1 MERLKGVYFYNG
13 FNKPKK
19 LADNLNH
26 FMNDLSNKDTTLS
39 DNYLGDITGA
49 LLDELTE
56 LLNDDSM
63 SERDINN
70 ALYDY
75 SLFYNPT
82 IKVFQDININRYG
95 LRKNEYL
102 TDLINEKGQ

>member
-19 LADNLNH
+19 LADNLDELI
-26 FMNDLSNKDTTLS
+26 NDLRNKDTVLT
-39 DNYLGDITGA
+39 DNYLGDITDD
-49 LLDELTE
+49 LRDELTE

-70 ALYDY
+70 VLYDY
-75 SLFYNPT
+75 SIFYKPT

-95 LRKNEYL
+95 LGKNEYL
-102 TDLINEKGQ
+102 ADFINEKGQ

>member
-19 LADNLNH
+19 LADNLDELI
-26 FMNDLSNKDTTLS
+26 NDLRNKDTVLT
-39 DNYLGDITGA
+39 DNYLGDITDD
-49 LLDELTE
+49 LRDELTE

-75 SLFYNPT
+75 SIFYKPT

-95 LRKNEYL
+95 LGKNEYL
-102 TDLINEKGQ
+102 ADFINEKGQ